1 LVSKTFGAIPFFK
14 KLMVSVMLVRRDFNL
29 RGANMSNILPF
40 SVCLIVRN
48 ESHHLPKALASVKGI
63 AAEVV
68 VVDTGSTD
76 DTVSIATA
84 MGAKVLH
91 FEWIDDF
98 AAARNAAIEAA
109 TQPWIL
115 SLDADQQ
122 LTSDSASALAA
133 ALLRTDCMA
142 QAVTIDLFGPS
153 TMYPDTTVDKSEVEL
168 TFKSL
173 RLFRNHPQIRF
184 SGRVHEDVSKS
195 LLILGQGHWP
205 DSGVV
210 LADHGYVQ
218 AEERDRKRERNLL
231 LLRRV
236 HQEQP
241 NEIFPAYKLA
251 TTLLHEHPQ
260 EGQQILEKVVKLIDG
275 LPSAEWSG
283 LAYLPK
289 LVAAVVDMWRG
300 QGRLEES
307 AQWCAKLHTEVSDP
321 LCFATGMSMAKAG
334 RADEADKLLR
344 RYLELPHPR
353 KHPLMEAA
361 YNEKTVSACLALAG
375 LARKNKKTE
384 SAREWLLKAGAFANE
399 SDKAALDCENVEI
412 ELSVGDLL
420 AATQAL
426 EHLHLK
432 VSQHPSYFTNLM
444 YLSAKIAQASGDNA
458 TALTLVQAALGL
470 SDDRAASLLA
480 SLEIEAGDVNTHRLE
495 HHFQAIAGQSY
506 ETLAIKLI
514 IGRALKLPFPHD
526 VPLATL
532 AILESN

>member
-1 LVSKTFGAIPFFK
+1 
-14 KLMVSVMLVRRDFNL
+14 
-29 RGANMSNILPF
+29 MSETLPL
-40 SVCLIVRN
+40 SVCMIVRN

-63 AAEVV
+63 AAEIV

-98 AAARNAAIEAA
+98 AAARNSAIEAA

-115 SLDADQQ
+115 SLDADQM
-122 LTSDSASALAA
+122 LASDSASALVT
-133 ALLRTDCMA
+133 ALKRTDCMA
-142 QAVTIDLFGPS
+142 QVVTIDLYGP
-153 TMYPDTTVDKSEVEL
+153 PTTSSEPTIGHSEVEL
-168 TFKSL
+168 AFKSL

-195 LLILGQGHWP
+195 LLRLSQSHWP

-210 LADHGYVQ
+210 LADHGYAQ
-218 AEERDRKRERNLL
+218 PEERDRKRHRNLL

-251 TTLLHEHPQ
+251 TTLLHEYPE
-260 EGQQILEKVVKLIDG
+260 EGQQVLQKVVELIDE
-275 LPSAEWSG
+275 LPHTEWLG

-289 LVAAVVDMWRG
+289 LVATVVDMWRN

-307 AQWCAKLHTEVSDP
+307 ALWCAKLHAVVGDP
-321 LCFATGMSMAKAG
+321 LCFATGMTMANAG
-334 RADEADKLLR
+334 YAQEADKLLS
-344 RYLELPHPR
+344 RYLELPNPR
-353 KHPLMEAA
+353 MHPLMDPAN
-361 YNEKTVSACLALAG
+361 NEQAVTACLALVG
-375 LARKNKKTE
+375 LARKNKRTE
-384 SAREWLLKAGAFANE
+384 IAREWLQKARALANE
-399 SDKAALDCENVEI
+399 MDQPALDCENVEI

-426 EHLHLK
+426 EHLHQK
-432 VSQHPSYFTNLM
+432 VSQHPSYFANLM
-444 YLSAKIAQASGDNA
+444 YLSAKVAQASGDKD
-458 TALTLVQAALGL
+458 TALVLVKSALGL
-470 SDDRAASLLA
+470 QDDRAACLLA
-480 SLEIEAGDVNTHRLE
+480 SLEIEASDVTADRLE
-495 HHFQAIAGQSY
+495 HHFHAIPGQSY

-514 IGRALKLPFPHD
+514 IGRALELPFPHD
-526 VPLATL
+526 IPLATL
-532 AILESN
+532 GMLEAH

>member
-1 LVSKTFGAIPFFK
+1 MHNT
-14 KLMVSVMLVRRDFNL
+14 
-29 RGANMSNILPF
+29 LPL
-40 SVCLIVRN
+40 SVCMIVRN
-48 ESHHLPKALASVKGI
+48 ESLHLPKALASVKGI
-63 AAEVV
+63 AAEIVV
-68 VVDTGSTD
+68 MDTGSTD
-76 DTVSIATA
+76 DTVSIATS

-91 FEWIDDF
+91 FDWIDDF
-98 AAARNAAIEAA
+98 TAARNAAIEAA

-115 SLDADQQ
+115 SLDADQM
-122 LTSDSASALAA
+122 LARDSASMLATALK
-133 ALLRTDCMA
+133 RTDCMA
-142 QAVTIDLFGPS
+142 QVVTIDLYGPPTINPEAS
-153 TMYPDTTVDKSEVEL
+153 TGQSEVEL
-168 TFKSL
+168 AFKSL
-173 RLFRNHPQIRF
+173 RLFRNLPQIRF

-195 LLILGQGHWP
+195 LLSMGQGHWP

-218 AEERDRKRERNLL
+218 AQERDRKRQRNLL

-241 NEIFPAYKLA
+241 HEIFPAYKLA
-251 TTLLHEHPQ
+251 TTLLHEHPE
-260 EGQQILEKVVKLIDG
+260 EGQQVLQKVVKLIDG

-307 AQWCAKLHTEVSDP
+307 AQWCAKLHAVVGDP
-321 LCFATGMSMAKAG
+321 LCFATGMAMANAG

-344 RYLELPHPR
+344 QYLEQSHSR
-353 KHPLMEAA
+353 QQRLMEPAQ
-361 YNEKTVSACLALAG
+361 NEQPVSAFLALAG
-375 LARKNKKTE
+375 LARKNKRTE
-384 SAREWLLKAGAFANE
+384 LAREWLQKASAFANE
-399 SDKAALDCENVEI
+399 IDQPALDCENVEI

-426 EHLHLK
+426 EHLHQQ

-458 TALTLVQAALGL
+458 TALALSQAALGL
-470 SDDRAASLLA
+470 ADDRAACLLA
-480 SLEIEAGDVNTHRLE
+480 SLEIEAGSIDNHRLE
-495 HHFQAIAGQSY
+495 HHYQAIGGQFL
-506 ETLAIKLI
+506 ETLAVKLI
-514 IGRALKLPFPHD
+514 IGRALELPFPHD

>member
-1 LVSKTFGAIPFFK
+1 
-14 KLMVSVMLVRRDFNL
+14 
-29 RGANMSNILPF
+29 MSEILPL
-40 SVCLIVRN
+40 SVCMIVRN
-48 ESHHLPKALASVKGI
+48 ESLHLPKALASVQGI
-63 AAEVV
+63 AAEIV

-76 DTVSIATA
+76 DTVAIATA

-91 FEWIDDF
+91 FDWTDDF
-98 AAARNAAIEAA
+98 AAARNSALEAA
-109 TQPWIL
+109 THPWIL
-115 SLDADQQ
+115 SLDADQI
-122 LTSDSASALAA
+122 LASDSASALAT
-133 ALLRTDCMA
+133 ALQRSDCMA
-142 QAVTIDLFGPS
+142 QVVTIDLYGP
-153 TMYPDTTVDKSEVEL
+153 PTTSSDPTIGQSEVEL
-168 TFKSL
+168 AFKSL

-195 LLILGQGHWP
+195 LLHLSQSYWP

-218 AEERDRKRERNLL
+218 AQERDRKRKRNLL

-236 HQEQP
+236 YQEQP
-241 NEIFPAYKLA
+241 NEIFPVYKLA

-260 EGQQILEKVVKLIDG
+260 EGQQILEKVVKLIDD
-275 LPSAEWSG
+275 LPSTEWSG

-307 AQWCAKLHTEVSDP
+307 EQWCAKLHAVVGDP
-321 LCFATGMSMAKAG
+321 LCFATGMAMANAG
-334 RADEADKLLR
+334 RADEADKLLS
-344 RYLELPHPR
+344 RYLELPNPR
-353 KHPLMEAA
+353 THQLMEPAQ
-361 YNEKTVSACLALAG
+361 NEQAVSACLALAG
-375 LARKNKKTE
+375 LARKNKRTE
-384 SAREWLLKAGAFANE
+384 LAREWLQKASAFATE
-399 SDKAALDCENVEI
+399 TDQPALDCENIEI

-420 AATQAL
+420 AATQAIEQL
-426 EHLHLK
+426 QQK

-470 SDDRAASLLA
+470 SDDRAACLLA
-480 SLEIEAGDVNTHRLE
+480 SLEIEAGSVDNYRLE
-495 HHFQAIAGQSY
+495 HHYQAIGGQSY
-506 ETLAIKLI
+506 ETLAVKLI
-514 IGRALKLPFPHD
+514 IGSALELPFPQD

>member
-1 LVSKTFGAIPFFK
+1 
-14 KLMVSVMLVRRDFNL
+14 
-29 RGANMSNILPF
+29 MSNILPF
-40 SVCLIVRN
+40 SVCMIVRN
-48 ESHHLPKALASVKGI
+48 ESNHLPKALASVKGI
-63 AAEVV
+63 AAEIV

-76 DTVSIATA
+76 DTVAIATA

-91 FEWIDDF
+91 FDWIDDF

-115 SLDADQQ
+115 SLDADQR
-122 LTSDSASALAA
+122 LAVGSASVLKTALQ
-133 ALLRTDCMA
+133 RTDCMA
-142 QAVTIDLFGPS
+142 QVVTIELFGPA
-153 TMYPDTTVDKSEVEL
+153 TTNLDPTVGKSDVEL
-168 TFKSL
+168 AFKSL

-195 LLILGQGHWP
+195 LLSMGQSHWP

-218 AEERDRKRERNLL
+218 AEERDHKRQRNLL
-231 LLRRV
+231 LLRLV

-251 TTLLHEHPQ
+251 TTLLHEYPE
-260 EGQQILEKVVKLIDG
+260 EGQQVLQKVVELIDE
-275 LPSAEWSG
+275 LPSTDWLG

-307 AQWCAKLHTEVSDP
+307 ALWCEKLHAVVGDP
-321 LCFATGMSMAKAG
+321 LCFATGMAMANAG

-344 RYLELPHPR
+344 RYLELPYPR
-353 KHPLMEAA
+353 KHPLMEPAQ
-361 YNEKTVSACLALAG
+361 NEQTVTACLALAG
-375 LARKNKKTE
+375 LARKNKRTE
-384 SAREWLLKAGAFANE
+384 LARQWLQKARALATE
-399 SDKAALDCENVEI
+399 ADQAVLDCENVEL

-426 EHLHLK
+426 GYLHQK
-432 VSQHPSYFTNLM
+432 VSQHPSYFANLM
-444 YLSAKIAQASGDNA
+444 YLSAKVAQASGDNA
-458 TALTLVQAALGL
+458 TALTLAQAALGL
-470 SDDRAASLLA
+470 TDDRAACLLA
-480 SLEIEAGDVNTHRLE
+480 CLEIETGSVDNHRLD
-495 HHFQAIAGQSY
+495 HHYQAIGGQSY

-514 IGRALKLPFPHD
+514 ISRALELPFPHN

>member
-1 LVSKTFGAIPFFK
+1 MPE
-14 KLMVSVMLVRRDFNL
+14 
-29 RGANMSNILPF
+29 ILPL
-40 SVCLIVRN
+40 SVCMIVRN
-48 ESHHLPKALASVKGI
+48 ESQHLPKALSSVTGI
-63 AAEVV
+63 ASEIVL
-68 VVDTGSTD
+68 VDTGSTD
-76 DTVSIATA
+76 DTLSIATA

-109 TQPWIL
+109 SQPWIL

-122 LTSDSASALAA
+122 LASDSAKVLAKALE
-133 ALLRTDCMA
+133 RTDCMA
-142 QAVTIDLFGPS
+142 QVVTIDLYGPS
-153 TMYPDTTVDKSEVEL
+153 PMYPDTTMGKSEVEL
-168 TFKSL
+168 AFKSL
-173 RLFRNHPQIRF
+173 RLFRNHPEIRF

-195 LLILGQGHWP
+195 LISMGQGHWP

-218 AEERDRKRERNLL
+218 PQERDRKRERNLL

-251 TTLLHEHPQ
+251 TTLLHAHPE
-260 EGQQILEKVVKLIDG
+260 EGQKVLQKVLELIDG
-275 LPSAEWSG
+275 LPSAEWSS

-289 LVAAVVDMWRG
+289 LVAEVVDMRRG

-307 AQWCAKLHTEVSDP
+307 AQWCAKLHAVVGDP
-321 LCFATGMSMAKAG
+321 LCFATGMAMANAG
-334 RADEADKLLR
+334 RADEADKLLS
-344 RYLELPHPR
+344 RYLELPNPR
-353 KHPLMEAA
+353 THQLMEPAQ
-361 YNEKTVSACLALAG
+361 NEEPVSACLALAG
-375 LARKNKKTE
+375 LARKNKRTE
-384 SAREWLLKAGAFANE
+384 LAREWLQKASAVANE
-399 SDKAALDCENVEI
+399 IDLPALDSEQVEI

-426 EHLHLK
+426 EHLHQQ

-458 TALTLVQAALGL
+458 TALALVQAALGL
-470 SDDRAASLLA
+470 SDDRAACLLA
-480 SLEIEAGDVNTHRLE
+480 SLEIEAGDVLSDRLQQ
-495 HHFQAIAGQSY
+495 HYHAIAGQSY

-514 IGRALKLPFPHD
+514 IGSALELPFPHD
-526 VPLATL
+526 IPLATL